1 MTTSVTGMVNHESIM
16 TSAIK
21 RMNESEMMVKI
32 ENQSSKNDDRIEMN
46 QSNRIKS
53 NQIDSNQYSTSSR
66 KNNKKQKKE
75 SEEIENFTPKTSESI
90 LPTYYSTVA
99 TL

>member
-1 MTTSVTGMVNHESIM
+1 MHAS
-16 TSAIK
+16 
-21 RMNESEMMVKI
+21 
-32 ENQSSKNDDRIEMN
+32 NDDRIEMN
-46 QSNRIKS
+46 QSKS

-90 LPTYYSTVA
+90 LPTHTTVA

>member
-1 MTTSVTGMVNHESIM
+1 MHAS
-16 TSAIK
+16 
-21 RMNESEMMVKI
+21 
-32 ENQSSKNDDRIEMN
+32 NDDRIEMN
-46 QSNRIKS
+46 QSIES

-90 LPTYYSTVA
+90 LPTHTTVA

>member
-1 MTTSVTGMVNHESIM
+1 M
-16 TSAIK
+16 
-21 RMNESEMMVKI
+21 
-32 ENQSSKNDDRIEMN
+32 NDDRIEMN
-46 QSNRIKS
+46 QSTRIES

-90 LPTYYSTVA
+90 LPTHTTVA